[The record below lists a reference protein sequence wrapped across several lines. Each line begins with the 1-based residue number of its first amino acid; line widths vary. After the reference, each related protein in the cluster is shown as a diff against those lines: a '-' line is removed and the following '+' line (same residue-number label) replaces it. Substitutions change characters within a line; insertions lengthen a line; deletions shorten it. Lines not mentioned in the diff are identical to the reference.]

1 MRDGSKTK
9 RQNEI
14 ERAAY
19 AVLEEKGYGAASML
33 AIARKA
39 KASNETLYNWY
50 GSKQGLFR
58 MLVERNTAEIRAF
71 LEKQA
76 AGSSDPLETL
86 AALGSKL
93 LQLLTSPR
101 AVALNRA
108 AASDPTGELGE
119 ALGSAGRDTIA
130 PLIGK
135 VLEEARARGLVAFA
149 ETDQATSLY
158 ISLLVGDLQ
167 IRLVTGAAK
176 CPPQEVLAARAAN
189 ALTSLIR
196 LLSPE

>member
-1 MRDGSKTK
+1 MRDGSKTQ
-9 RQNEI
+9 RQSEI

-19 AVLEEKGYGAASML
+19 AVLEEKGYAAASML

-50 GSKQGLFR
+50 GGKQGLFR
-58 MLVERNTAEIRAF
+58 TLVERNTAEIRAF
-71 LEKQA
+71 LEEQA
-76 AGSSDPLETL
+76 SESRAPLETL
-86 AALGSKL
+86 AALGPKL

-101 AVALNRA
+101 AIALNKA

-119 ALGSAGRDTIA
+119 ALGAAGRDTIA

-135 VLEEARARGLVAFA
+135 VLEGARAKGLLAFE
-149 ETDQATSLY
+149 ETGAATDLY

-167 IRLVTGAAK
+167 IRLVTSAAMR
-176 CPPQEVLAARAAN
+176 PSEQTLAARATS
-189 ALTSLIR
+189 ALTGLTR
-196 LLSPE
+196 LLAP